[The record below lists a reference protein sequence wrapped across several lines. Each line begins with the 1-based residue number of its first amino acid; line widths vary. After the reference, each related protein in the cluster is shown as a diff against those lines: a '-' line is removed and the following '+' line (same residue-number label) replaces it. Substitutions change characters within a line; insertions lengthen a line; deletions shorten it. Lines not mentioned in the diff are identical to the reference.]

1 VSFRRADVV
10 GVVLALLV
18 AATCVR
24 LGLWQ
29 IARLH
34 QRQARNAVAR
44 AGWGRPPLELGWN
57 TSPDSV
63 RNRRVHVRGIYDF
76 DRERIWRPHML
87 DEAPGVDLVTPLR
100 LTRGVAVL
108 VDRGWVASA
117 DAYHVDARAYRE
129 PESADVVGLALPAP
143 RSRGDVDPARLKDSL
158 PYALLPFVVQQL
170 PDSAAAAPVGRPRRL
185 PPPELTNGPHL
196 SYAIQ
201 WFSFAAIVLV
211 GSFMLFRKT
220 VRRGAST
227 RA

>member
-1 VSFRRADVV
+1 VPFRRGDVV
-10 GVVLALLV
+10 GVVLALVV

-29 IARLH
+29 IGRLH

-44 AGWGRPPLELGWN
+44 AGWARPPLELGWN

-76 DRERIWRPHML
+76 DNERIWRPHML

-100 LTRGVAVL
+100 LTNGVAVM

-117 DAYHVDARAYRE
+117 DAYHVEARAYRE
-129 PESADVVGLALPAP
+129 PESADVVGLALAAP
-143 RSRGDVDPARLKDSL
+143 RTRGDVDPGKLKDSL

-170 PDSAAAAPVGRPRRL
+170 PDYASAASAAPSSLPRRL
-185 PPPELTNGPHL
+185 PSPELTNGPHL

-220 VRRGAST
+220 VRRA
-227 RA
+227 